1 MSLFGHSQ
9 HGLSTPLFAS
19 ASLRGQ
25 ARTRARPSS
34 ALPVLAVLFVAL
46 AAPAC
51 SQSSANAGPGI
62 SNDGDATPNGGRPAD
77 NGGAGGGSDS
87 GRDASRVVVF
97 GDVHG
102 DRSALESALRMA
114 NLVDDAGDWNGGMAT
129 LVQVGDVLDRGDDER
144 AILDDLLTLKEQ
156 ARIAGGEVIQ
166 LNGNH
171 EMLNVEGDFQYVTDG
186 SCAAFSDLTGLDL
199 EQAPLDGLS
208 TACKKRGAA
217 FLPGGPYAIELA
229 KFPVSYQSEDTL
241 FVHAGVFP
249 FHVEYGLDRVN
260 DEVSAWMLGER
271 ASMPGPVRAT
281 SNSMVW
287 TRTFGESPVPESG
300 CDQIEQVLDALGL
313 ARMVIGHTVQTG
325 INADCDGLIW
335 RIDTGM
341 SAHYGGSPEAL
352 EIRDGEVSILTE

>member
-1 MSLFGHSQ
+1 MNAIGRSQ
-9 HGLSTPLFAS
+9 N
-19 ASLRGQ
+19 
-25 ARTRARPSS
+25 RPSS
-34 ALPVLAVLFVAL
+34 ARIASVLTKSRVRFLARLSTAL
-46 AAPAC
+46 VGVGLAFGTSAC
-51 SQSSANAGPGI
+51 SQSSANTQTGVTT
-62 SNDGDATPNGGRPAD
+62 DGDATSDDGRPAE

-87 GRDASRVVVF
+87 GQDAFRVVVL

-102 DRSALESALRMA
+102 DRAALGSALQLAE
-114 NLVDDAGDWNGGMAT
+114 LVDETGDWDGGIAT
-129 LVQVGDVLDRGDDER
+129 LVQVGDVLDRGDEDR
-144 AILDDLLTLKEQ
+144 AILDDLLTLREQ
-156 ARIAGGEVIQ
+156 ARIAGGDVIQ

-171 EMLNVEGDFQYVTDG
+171 EMLNVEGDFQYITEG
-186 SCAAFSDLTGLDL
+186 SCAAFDDLTGLDL
-199 EQAPLDGLS
+199 NQAALEGLS

-229 KFPVSYQSEDTL
+229 KFPVSFQSEDTL

-249 FHVEYGLDRVN
+249 LHLDYGLDRVN

-287 TRTFGESPVPESG
+287 TRTFGESPVPEGG
-300 CDQIEQVLDALGL
+300 CDQAREVLEALGL
-313 ARMVIGHTVQTG
+313 DRMVIGHTVQTG
-325 INADCDGLIW
+325 INSDCDGLIW

-352 EIRDGEVSILTE
+352 EIRDGDVSILTE